1 VAKYAFSGGRET
13 VEEHRRLGGN
23 CDVDVPYQYLSI
35 FCFDDSKLNRIREV
49 RFSAHTTRH
58 NTYTRT
64 QHTGR
69 VVADDRGHGPQQEY
83 SSGRMLTGEIKK
95 ELVDVLTP
103 IVLEHQRARLAVT
116 DEVVKTFLTPRRLE
130 FGKN

>member
-35 FCFDDSKLNRIREV
+35 FCFDDSKLNRIRE
-49 RFSAHTTRH
+49 
-58 NTYTRT
+58 
-64 QHTGR
+64 
-69 VVADDRGHGPQQEY
+69 EY

>member
-1 VAKYAFSGGRET
+1 

-35 FCFDDSKLNRIREV
+35 FCFDDAKLNRIREV
-49 RFSAHTTRH
+49 RFSARTHIHTR
-58 NTYTRT
+58 
-64 QHTGR
+64 
-69 VVADDRGHGPQQEY
+69 VADDRGHDPQQEY

-116 DEVVKTFLTPRRLE
+116 DEVVKAFLTPRRLE